1 MKRIILSIAIS
12 MGVFTFVNAQTATAE
27 QVNVQTTEAAAIQTD
42 NDGYE
47 EVKIETLNEKL
58 QTAIKENYK
67 TFTMKNLA
75 YNAEKKLTK
84 VTFVTPEGTQKIVI
98 LNEEGKEHQE

>member
-12 MGVFTFVNAQTATAE
+12 MGVFTFVNAQTTPKE
-27 QVNVQTTEAAAIQTD
+27 QVNAQTTETAAIQAA
-42 NDGYE
+42 NDGYKD
-47 EVKIETLNEKL
+47 VQIETLNEKL

-67 TFTMKNLA
+67 TFTVKNLA
-75 YNAEKKLTK
+75 YNVEKKLTK

-98 LNEEGKEHQE
+98 LNEDGKEVKE